1 MISGGVDIWDIFKH
15 KCETYWMLLIPGEN
29 MFFICMIVIFQGLS
43 FSCQLKA
50 LREWAVKEALVHK
63 VFSHDKMTDRWVAH
77 SYSILSEGSRQVIN
91 LQENSDT
98 GNSDLK

>member
-1 MISGGVDIWDIFKH
+1 
-15 KCETYWMLLIPGEN
+15 MLLIPGEN

-63 VFSHDKMTDRWVAH
+63 VFFT
-77 SYSILSEGSRQVIN
+77 RQDDGQVSGTLI
-91 LQENSDT
+91 QHF
-98 GNSDLK
+98 K